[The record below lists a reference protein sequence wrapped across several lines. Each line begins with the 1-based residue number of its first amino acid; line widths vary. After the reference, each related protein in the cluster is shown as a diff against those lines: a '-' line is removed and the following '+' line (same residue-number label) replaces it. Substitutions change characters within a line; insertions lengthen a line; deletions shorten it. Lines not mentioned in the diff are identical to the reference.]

1 MDKNSIK
8 VDKKERK
15 HRRRLRRIAVLPSL
29 VTLMNAVCGFASI
42 HFAARGM
49 NNPDAL
55 WWQKPE
61 LTFFAASAWMIFFAM
76 LADAADGFVARMARS
91 TSSFGGQ
98 LDSLADVVSFGVAPA
113 FLMLRIVESTLS
125 SVFSPASPAFGSL
138 PGRFL
143 WLIAA
148 LYLCCAALR
157 LARFNV
163 ENTDDSDHKSFS
175 GLPSPAAA
183 GLIAAL
189 VLLFS
194 DLCRELQS
202 GPVSHIAE
210 YTAKITIYLLPFV
223 TILVGLLMVSRIP
236 YAHVINRYVKGRKPF
251 SYLVLSITVLL
262 LLIWKVQLTLAISCL
277 AFTASGVIGWIW
289 RRYIRKL
296 PAGDQLAASLNTG
309 EGNSPAGP
317 DFDKQDS

>member
-1 MDKNSIK
+1 MDKKTAKMVNSK
-8 VDKKERK
+8 EKKR
-15 HRRRLRRIAVLPSL
+15 RRRLRRISVLPSL

-49 NNPDAL
+49 NDPNAL

-91 TSSFGGQ
+91 SSSFGGQ
-98 LDSLADVVSFGVAPA
+98 LDSLADMVSFGIAPA

-125 SVFSPASPAFGSL
+125 NIFSPVSPAFGSL

-163 ENTDDSDHKSFS
+163 ENTEDSDHKSFS

-183 GLIAAL
+183 GMIAAL

-194 DLCRELQS
+194 DLCRELQL

-210 YTAKITIYLLPFV
+210 YTAKITIYLLPLV
-223 TILVGLLMVSRIP
+223 TILVGLLMVSRVP
-236 YAHVINRYVKGRKPF
+236 YAHVVNRYLKGRKPF
-251 SYLVLSITVLL
+251 SYLVLVVTILL
-262 LLIWKVQLTLAISCL
+262 LLIWKVQLTLAVSSL
-277 AFTASGVIGWIW
+277 AFVASGIIGWFW
-289 RRYIRKL
+289 RKYIRKPL
-296 PAGDQLAASLNTG
+296 TG
-309 EGNSPAGP
+309 EQPAAANTMAGTSPADP
-317 DFDKQDS
+317 NFEKQDN